1 MKIKHTGVAVGLLLL
16 LIFVY
21 WPGIVGNTAMK
32 WDATAIYLPWKL
44 FLSRSVFS
52 GNLPLWNPFTMGGFP
67 QCMDPGT
74 WYPISYFFGWGGV
87 YDLQRLLNE
96 YLFHVWLSGVG
107 LYVILIK
114 GGVEWRIAGVLSAVF
129 LFNGFFVGNAQHL
142 GWIVAASWS
151 IWSIFWFQMLWD
163 RFSTYGSKVMNSQST
178 SAYLALP
185 VLGLGLSMFFLLTGG
200 YPGMFL
206 IQCYVLAFWSIWNW
220 FSLKKDKRVI
230 VEATVR
236 FWSFI
241 VFLIFTLMAL
251 PAIMALLSYLPY
263 ITRSAGLQEGA
274 LMFGSFPM
282 ICALD
287 WLVPISWLELGE
299 AGRDLGDISMIDG
312 FWSRLGMW
320 AIIVLLFFRSSRKSL
335 LPYLAVGLI
344 FWLFSMGKD
353 LPFKTW
359 LNQWAVGMDY
369 FRFPAQFRFWGM
381 LFWMIAL
388 GKGLMALHLPKW
400 LANSSL
406 QALVALVFL
415 AESTGHGFT
424 HRFATV
430 FSNKDEY
437 VDAAVVKSTNA
448 FLSLPLVRIPRNIDT
463 ISLRKWDGPHSEP
476 LNNLWYNRG
485 ILLAELAIDGYNP
498 YAFQSIAS
506 PMWDTSN
513 ATTFSDSLGVRG
525 AMRVSSS
532 LWRIREQ
539 ILVNNNEMACSLDYL
554 GDSSTYAMAKNDFL
568 LVRQLSVPGWKCRFR
583 DGTQCKSIPIKID
596 PFVGTSDC
604 IRIPLKDLLLSRAG
618 GSSSNYKDGELVQKF
633 QINLVF
639 SPEIS
644 LAGFTLSLVEIAV
657 VSWFL
662 LGLGCLAFCFFI
674 FKEFFKR

>member
-1 MKIKHTGVAVGLLLL
+1 MKIKHTGVALGLLLL

-21 WPGIVGNTAMK
+21 WPGLVGNTAMK

-44 FLSRSVFS
+44 FLSRTVFS

-87 YDLQRLLNE
+87 YDLQRLLYE

-107 LYVILIK
+107 LYAILLK

-151 IWSIFWFQMLWD
+151 IWSIFWFQMLWH
-163 RFSTYGSKVMNSQST
+163 RFSNYGSTVMGSRSKNT
-178 SAYLALP
+178 YLALP
-185 VLGLGLSMFFLLTGG
+185 VLGLGLSMFFLFTGG

-206 IQCYVLAFWSIWNW
+206 IQCYVLVFWSIWNW
-220 FSLKKDKRVI
+220 YSLKKDKRVI

-236 FWSFI
+236 FWNFI
-241 VFLIFTLMAL
+241 VVLLFSLLAL
-251 PAIMALLSYLPY
+251 PAIMALLSYLPF

-287 WLVPISWLELGE
+287 WLFPVSWLELDA

-320 AIIVLLFFRSSRKSL
+320 AIIVLMFFRSSRKSL
-335 LPYLAVGLI
+335 LPYWLVGLI
-344 FWLFSMGKD
+344 FWLFSMGQD

-359 LNQWAVGMDY
+359 LNEWAVGMDY

-381 LFWMIAL
+381 LFWTIAL
-388 GKGLMALHLPKW
+388 GKGLMVLTLPKW
-400 LANSSL
+400 FAKSSL
-406 QALVALVFL
+406 QAMIAMVFI
-415 AESTGHGFT
+415 AESAGHGLNQ
-424 HRFATV
+424 RFETV
-430 FSNKDEY
+430 FSSKDEY
-437 VDAAVVKSTNA
+437 VDATVVKSTND
-448 FLSLPLVRIPRNIDT
+448 FLSLSLVRIPRNIDT
-463 ISLRKWDGPHSEP
+463 IFLRKLDGPGSER
-476 LNNLWYNRG
+476 LGNLWYNRG
-485 ILLAELAIDGYNP
+485 ILLAELATDGYNP
-498 YAFQSIAS
+498 YAFKSSAS
-506 PMWDTSN
+506 SFSDTSS
-513 ATTFSDSLGVRG
+513 ATTTFDSFGIRG

-539 ILVNNNEMACSLDYL
+539 TLVNNNELACSLDYL
-554 GDSSTYAMAKNDFL
+554 GDSSSLEMAKNDYL
-568 LVRQLSVPGWKCRFR
+568 WIRQLSVPGWNCKYR
-583 DGTQCKSIPIKID
+583 DGNRFAGVLNFDSCL
-596 PFVGTSDC
+596 GTSDC
-604 IRIPLKDLLLSRAG
+604 IGIPLKDLLQSRAG
-618 GSSSNYKDGELVQKF
+618 VIFNEDKNGELVQKF
-633 QINLVF
+633 QINLKF
-639 SPEIS
+639 SPKIS
-644 LAGFTLSLVEIAV
+644 VAGFSLSLVKIAV
-657 VSWFL
+657 FSWSF
-662 LGLGCLAFCFFI
+662 LGLGCLTFSFFI